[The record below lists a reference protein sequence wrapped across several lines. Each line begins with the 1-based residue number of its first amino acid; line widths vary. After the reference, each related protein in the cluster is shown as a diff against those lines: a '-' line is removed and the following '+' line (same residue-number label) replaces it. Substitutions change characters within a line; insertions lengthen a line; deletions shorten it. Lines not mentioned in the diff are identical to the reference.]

1 MHKDHTLS
9 TLASR
14 FAIPHWPRFATI
26 TPVEQDASPPR
37 GPLSARVRQLVA
49 QRHQATHDYILTR
62 WLFLRLLGVVYLA
75 AFASLWPQIPGLIG
89 RNGILPAGEFLASV
103 WAPTEAQ
110 RFLLVPTLA
119 WFNSSDGFLLFMCGA
134 GVVLSVLLIVGVLP
148 VPVLSLLW
156 ALYLSLF
163 SVGQVFLGYQWD
175 VLLLE
180 TGFLAIF
187 FAPLQVL
194 PGVPREAP
202 PSRTVLWLFRL
213 LTFRLMFFSGVVKVA
228 SGDPTW
234 RNLTALSFH
243 YETQPLPTP
252 LAWYAHQLP
261 LWFHTLS
268 SAMMFLIELLVPFL
282 IFAPRRPRIAGA
294 ALLASLQLLIML
306 TGNYAFFNLLSIVLC
321 VLLLDDTFLR
331 RFIPPRLRDRLA
343 DPERPVQ
350 LPRMRRGL
358 TVPLA
363 ALVLFLSVVQIA
375 YRYIA
380 DVAVPRPAL
389 EVAQQLAPFHI
400 VNSYGLFAVMTTA
413 RPEIIVEG
421 SNDGKTWLAYRFA
434 YKPGDLERAPRWVA
448 PHQPRLDWQMWF
460 AALTPPWQGLSS
472 YSWFDAFM
480 LRLLQGSPEVL
491 ALLDTNPFPDAPPR
505 YIRAQL
511 YNYHYTDGGNANGAW
526 WQREPQGMYFPATT
540 LRDKRWQRE
549 VP

>member
-1 MHKDHTLS
+1 MHKERALS
-9 TLASR
+9 HLA
-14 FAIPHWPRFATI
+14 APHWPHFATI
-26 TPVEQDASPPR
+26 TRDTNSPGR
-37 GPLSARVRQLVA
+37 SLSARLRQLVDPR
-49 QRHQATHDYILTR
+49 QQVTHDYILTR
-62 WLFLRLLGVVYLA
+62 WLFLRLLGVVYLV

-119 WFNSSDGFLLFMCGA
+119 WFNASDGFLLFMCGA
-134 GVVLSVLLIVGVLP
+134 GVVLSVLLILGVLP
-148 VPVLSLLW
+148 IPVLSLLW

-202 PSRTVLWLFRL
+202 PSRIVLWLFRL
-213 LTFRLMFFSGVVKVA
+213 LAFRLMFFSGVVKVA

-282 IFAPRRPRIAGA
+282 IFAPRRPRLVGAG
-294 ALLASLQLLIML
+294 LLASLQVLIML

-321 VLLLDDTFLR
+321 VLLLNDTFLR
-331 RFIPPRLRDRLA
+331 RFIPLSLRDRLA
-343 DPERPVQ
+343 SPERAARP
-350 LPRMRRGL
+350 PRMRRWL
-358 TVPLA
+358 AAPLA
-363 ALVLFLSVVQIA
+363 ALVLFLSVVQVI
-375 YRYIA
+375 YRYIPGV
-380 DVAVPRPAL
+380 DVPRPAL
-389 EVAQQLAPFHI
+389 EVAQHFTPFHI
-400 VNSYGLFAVMTTA
+400 VNSYGLFAVMTTS

-421 SNDGKTWLAYRFA
+421 SNDGKTWLAYGFA
-434 YKPGDLERAPRWVA
+434 YKPGDLERTPGWVA

-460 AALTPPWQGLSS
+460 AALTPPWEGQLS
-472 YSWFDAFM
+472 YGWFDAFM

-491 ALLDTNPFPDAPPR
+491 ALLESNPFPDAPPR

-511 YNYHYTDGGNANGAW
+511 YNYQYTNGGNANGAW
-526 WQREPQGMYFPATT
+526 WQRELEGMYFPPTT
-540 LRDKRWQRE
+540 LRDRRWQRE